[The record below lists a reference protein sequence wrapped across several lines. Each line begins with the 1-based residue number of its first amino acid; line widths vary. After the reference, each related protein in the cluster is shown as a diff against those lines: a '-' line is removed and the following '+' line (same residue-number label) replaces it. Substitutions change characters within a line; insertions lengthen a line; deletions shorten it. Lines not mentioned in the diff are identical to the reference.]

1 MLEFTKNL
9 PSVSHWPAGQ
19 VELEFRLKDSQIAV
33 YVWYG
38 AARREAQA
46 ADHADKVLATIEAN
60 MVAIAKK
67 VGMREKEIREL
78 SEVNAVRRL
87 MAKENAADVLLRL
100 NPISRDAIY
109 KAVEVEHAKLL
120 RSPASVV

>member
-1 MLEFTKNL
+1 MHSETHGEYTLTIQTF
-9 PSVSHWPAGQ
+9 
-19 VELEFRLKDSQIAV
+19 QI
-33 YVWYG
+33 WID
-38 AARREAQA
+38 ENN
-46 ADHADKVLATIEAN
+46 HADKVLATIEAN

-78 SEVNAVRRL
+78 PEVNAVRRL
-87 MAKENAADVLLRL
+87 LAKENAADVLLRL

-120 RSPASVV
+120 RAPMRA

>member
-46 ADHADKVLATIEAN
+46 ADHEDYTRVVVPGRTTKEYVLGINYASL
-60 MVAIAKK
+60 
-67 VGMREKEIREL
+67 KETLAEGWSTKIPGVIVSLDGYSCRIMYRD
-78 SEVNAVRRL
+78 VDNRL
-87 MAKENAADVLLRL
+87 VYKTDACCCARVENV
-100 NPISRDAIY
+100 
-109 KAVEVEHAKLL
+109 
-120 RSPASVV
+120 

>member
-46 ADHADKVLATIEAN
+46 ADHEDYTRVVVPGRTTKEYVLGINYASL
-60 MVAIAKK
+60 
-67 VGMREKEIREL
+67 KETLAEGCSTKIPGVVVSLDGYSCRIMYRDVDNHL
-78 SEVNAVRRL
+78 VYKTDACCCARV
-87 MAKENAADVLLRL
+87 ENV
-100 NPISRDAIY
+100 
-109 KAVEVEHAKLL
+109 
-120 RSPASVV
+120 